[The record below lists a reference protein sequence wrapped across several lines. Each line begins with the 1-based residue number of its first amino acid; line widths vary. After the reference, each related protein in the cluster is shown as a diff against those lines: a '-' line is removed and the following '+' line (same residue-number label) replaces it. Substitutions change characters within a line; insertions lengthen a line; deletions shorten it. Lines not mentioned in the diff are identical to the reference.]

1 MPAHRVENGNF
12 IKLRNQS
19 LVKQVKRLAKESQ
32 TDPATWVSE
41 IVDDFIRA
49 HRSGRFIPPV
59 DRHTERHDDF
69 DRGEYHIDVY
79 GEKEEES

>member
-1 MPAHRVENGNF
+1 MPVQEREF
-12 IKLRNQS
+12 IKLRDQS
-19 LVKQVKRLAKESQ
+19 LVKQIKRLAKESH
-32 TDPATWVSE
+32 TNPATWVSE

-69 DRGEYHIDVY
+69 DCGEYHIDVY
-79 GEKEEES
+79 GEKEGES